1 MPFPRSEQIWFNGR
15 LVPWDQAQV
24 HVTTHALH
32 YGSSVFEG
40 LRAYATPGGPA
51 VLALEAHVRR
61 LFDSARM
68 VRLEIPYTQAEIQTA
83 IVETVR
89 ANRHKECYIRPLA
102 FRGSEN
108 FSLDGR
114 RCPTQMTVVTFEW
127 GRYLG
132 PEALENGVDVM
143 VSSWR
148 RIAPDTTPA
157 LAKAGGNYVNS
168 QLIAMEAAD
177 NGFIEGLALDV
188 QGYLSEGSGEN
199 IFLVH
204 RDRVY
209 TPEAGASI
217 LLGVTRS
224 LMMTLLLEA
233 GYEVHEARIPREL
246 LYAADEIFLTGTAAE
261 ITPVRSVDRVTIGS
275 GRCGPVTHR
284 LQREFFDLVTGK
296 KPDRYGWL
304 TPV

>member
-1 MPFPRSEQIWFNGR
+1 MPFPRSEQIWFNGA

-68 VRLEIPYTQAEIQTA
+68 VRLEIPYTLAEIQAA

-89 ANRHKECYIRPLA
+89 ANHHKECYIRPLA

-114 RCPTQMTVVTFEW
+114 RCPTQVTVVTFEW

-132 PEALENGVDVM
+132 SEALENGVDVM

-177 NGFIEGLALDV
+177 NGFVEGLALDV

-233 GYEVHEARIPREL
+233 GYEVREARIPREL